1 MPGGAVHLLGLRM
14 QADVPG
20 VHTLY
25 DAVHLA
31 NNADGSAG
39 DTAVVGSMQVARHA
53 DGDQRHD
60 DAQRAG
66 ERIGPAAAWCRRAS
80 DGVDTATAIV
90 TFNIAAAP
98 VSPSGGDS
106 RGGGC
111 AASREL
117 RLFSG
122 LLVAAGRRRV
132 AAAPARRSVRIA
144 VAGPAGRWAARLRAD
159 GRHGGPGHAG
169 GVRRRLSSRHRS
181 GWPSARLRRHA
192 RCPLMRRARGHWRAR
207 LHAGFFWHIIRKYL
221 QAMHG
226 HASESIMIDIS
237 YGSTSAMMNNRVP
250 TMTSAAKPSTA
261 MRSFFSRSAAL
272 ASRQSRWLLA
282 VAALAPMSLA
292 WGLVNPSTATA
303 TGASALGAGHRA
315 AAPWGDDR

>member
-1 MPGGAVHLLGLRM
+1 M

-39 DTAVVGSMQVARHA
+39 GTAVVGSMQVARHA

-80 DGVDTATAIV
+80 DGVDTATATV

-98 VSPSGGDS
+98 VSPSGGGKPRRWL
-106 RGGGC
+106 RGV
-111 AASREL
+111 RQL

-132 AAAPARRSVRIA
+132 AAAARRSVRIA
-144 VAGPAGRWAARLRAD
+144 VAGPAGPLGGSPQGRWPPWRASSCRRRPPATVVAPPLGLAGSASAPARPLLA
-159 GRHGGPGHAG
+159 GSPCPGQLPAPVAG
-169 GVRRRLSSRHRS
+169 GFFPYIIKTS
-181 GWPSARLRRHA
+181 LRNAWTCQR
-192 RCPLMRRARGHWRAR
+192 
-207 LHAGFFWHIIRKYL
+207 
-221 QAMHG
+221 
-226 HASESIMIDIS
+226 
-237 YGSTSAMMNNRVP
+237 
-250 TMTSAAKPSTA
+250 
-261 MRSFFSRSAAL
+261 AAL
-272 ASRQSRWLLA
+272 IYIDLY
-282 VAALAPMSLA
+282 
-292 WGLVNPSTATA
+292 
-303 TGASALGAGHRA
+303 
-315 AAPWGDDR
+315 

>member
-1 MPGGAVHLLGLRM
+1 MCPASI
-14 QADVPG
+14 PSI
-20 VHTLY
+20 

-90 TFNIAAAP
+90 TFNIR
-98 VSPSGGDS
+98 
-106 RGGGC
+106 RGARVPERRGRPRRWLRGV
-111 AASREL
+111 REL

-144 VAGPAGRWAARLRAD
+144 VAGPAGRWAA
-159 GRHGGPGHAG
+159 GPLASGPMAAVAGQAHAG
-169 GVRRRLSSRHRS
+169 GVRRRLSSRLRS
-181 GWPSARLRRHA
+181 GWPAARLRRRA
-192 RCPLMRRARGHWRAR
+192 RCSLVRRARGSCRAGCR
-207 LHAGFFWHIIRKYL
+207 RAFPVYNQNVLEKCVD
-221 QAMHG
+221 MP
-226 HASESIMIDIS
+226 ESSIDL
-237 YGSTSAMMNNRVP
+237 Y
-250 TMTSAAKPSTA
+250 
-261 MRSFFSRSAAL
+261 
-272 ASRQSRWLLA
+272 
-282 VAALAPMSLA
+282 
-292 WGLVNPSTATA
+292 
-303 TGASALGAGHRA
+303 
-315 AAPWGDDR
+315 